1 MLIEGSK
8 TVPRPRAQVWQAL
21 HDPRFLQQVIP
32 GCTAVRAV
40 GDNGLEV
47 RLTAAL
53 GPVRTGFDMQL
64 EVAEIAAGQAYELRG
79 KGSAGPAGSATGS
92 VRVDLADIEGGTALK
107 YSAQTELSGRIAQLG
122 ARMIDAAARRFSE
135 EFFGNV
141 LRALDGTGSAA
152 SPAAHASTAMSR
164 RDPAAD
170 SHDLLAAFARLH
182 WKLFAACFGGT
193 FTGALTAW
201 LVLH

>member
-8 TVPRPRAQVWQAL
+8 TVPRPRAEVWQAL
-21 HDPRFLQQVIP
+21 HDPQFLQRVIP

-40 GDNGLEV
+40 GDSGLEV

-64 EVAEIAAGQAYELRG
+64 EVAEIAALHAYELRG

-92 VRVDLADIEGGTALK
+92 VRVDLADIEGGTALR

-122 ARMIDAAARRFSE
+122 SRMIDAAARRFSE
-135 EFFGNV
+135 EFFLNV
-141 LRALDGTGSAA
+141 HHALDGAA
-152 SPAAHASTAMSR
+152 ALPQGAAAPAVRA
-164 RDPAAD
+164 RDVAAAPQE
-170 SHDLLAAFARLH
+170 LLAAFAQLH
-182 WKLFAACFGGT
+182 WRLFAACFGGT
-193 FTGALTAW
+193 FTGALAAW